1 MNRPLICAS
10 HDLYVALTVQNGMYS
25 RITQP
30 YLEDILQR
38 AFDISAIQNILHC
51 RAYVNIDSVT
61 HQDNVIQI
69 PEQNLVDAATV
80 YLVDQAKWILFLQS
94 NVNRNEVYAWDI
106 PVFMSGHRPEYYL
119 IRPFNKSLYQE
130 GWHIDAD
137 AKGALGTYIR
147 NHTDHLITISRNSKL
162 AEPPKFQVTQRVNA
176 WYNYSWPMSVFFK
189 DLQPG
194 QI

>member
-1 MNRPLICAS
+1 MKKPLILSS
-10 HDLYVALTVQNGMYS
+10 HDLYGALSAHHGMYS

-80 YLVDQAKWILFLQS
+80 YLVDQVKWILFLQS
-94 NVNRNEVYAWDI
+94 NVNRNEVYAFDI
-106 PVFMSGHRPEYYL
+106 PAFMSGYQPEYYL
-119 IRPFNKSLYQE
+119 IKPFNKSLAQE

-137 AKGALGTYIR
+137 AKGALGSYIR
-147 NHTDHLITISRNSKL
+147 NHTDQLITISRNSKL
-162 AEPPKFQVTQRVNA
+162 AEPPKFQVTQRVG
-176 WYNYSWPMSVFFK
+176 SWDMTNVANEFLK
-189 DLQPG
+189 ALQPR

>member
-1 MNRPLICAS
+1 MKKPLILSS
-10 HDLYVALTVQNGMYS
+10 HDLYMALSLHYGMYS

-80 YLVDQAKWILFLQS
+80 YLVDQVKWILFLQS
-94 NVNRNEVYAWDI
+94 NVNRNEVYAFDI
-106 PVFMSGHRPEYYL
+106 PAFMSGYQPEYYL
-119 IRPFNKSLYQE
+119 IKPFNKSLALE

-137 AKGALGTYIR
+137 AKGALGSYIR
-147 NHTDHLITISRNSKL
+147 NHTDQLITISRNSKL
-162 AEPPKFQVTQRVNA
+162 AEPPKFQVTQRVG
-176 WYNYSWPMSVFFK
+176 SWNIS
-189 DLQPG
+189 DRLRSYLYTNSLTR